1 MTPEYLAQTLTPFP
15 LPTKGDG
22 VLHTIEDARTY
33 MMVLPKTRELRPHW
47 QEAIR
52 LLQNEAGVAA
62 VTRQVHLA
70 LFMDGRLDVLRV
82 EHMSSARRSRQSPD
96 GRT

>member
-15 LPTKGDG
+15 LPTKGGG

-33 MMVLPKTRELRPHW
+33 MMALPKTRELRPHW

-52 LLQNEAGVAA
+52 LL
-62 VTRQVHLA
+62 
-70 LFMDGRLDVLRV
+70 
-82 EHMSSARRSRQSPD
+82 
-96 GRT
+96 